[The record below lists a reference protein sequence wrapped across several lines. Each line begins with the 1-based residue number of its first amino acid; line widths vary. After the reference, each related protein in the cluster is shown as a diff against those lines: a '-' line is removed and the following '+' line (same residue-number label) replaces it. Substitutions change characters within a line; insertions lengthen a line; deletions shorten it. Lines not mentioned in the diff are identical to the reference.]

1 MNEYNIRCSIEEKNG
16 FPFDEFPILSEEG
29 TYTVTLVDK
38 TWPLDYSG
46 QYLICAFETDTNIK
60 FRFNVWRKPVIEYYM
75 PDKSEIDF
83 KKVPLYTKWKCTFTR
98 TRNNNIRW
106 KTAEPIND
114 SNLQEPA
121 Q

>member
-1 MNEYNIRCSIEEKNG
+1 MNKYNVRCSIEEKNG

-38 TWPLDYSG
+38 TCPLDYCG